1 MDNVWLESTTEW
13 VITLW
18 SGEVLS
24 IFADGY
30 SAEGENLVFDVCVP
44 GKPSYLVEIARV
56 PHALI
61 DDLVSESADRPDA
74 PFNSLPG
81 RRARIGDSVSEAAGG
96 LDASWWA
103 AQQARVSDTE
113 WVVTLVSSEVL
124 SIYADS
130 TSIEGEDRV
139 FTMSMGD
146 DLPYPVE
153 IGRVPQALIRDYAS
167 ELADRPG
174 APDRYPPLPRMPLAA
189 GLPAPTPPT
198 GPRD

>member
-1 MDNVWLESTTEW
+1 MWLESTTEW

-24 IFADGY
+24 IFADSY
-30 SAEGENLVFDVCVP
+30 SAEGENLVFDVFVP
-44 GKPSYLVEIARV
+44 GKPPYFVEIARV

-61 DDLVSESADRPDA
+61 DDLVSEITDRPDA
-74 PFNSLPG
+74 PDKFSPNP
-81 RRARIGDSVSEAAGG
+81 RARIGDSISKRPKG

-103 AQQARVSDTE
+103 AQQARVSATE
-113 WVVTLVSSEVL
+113 WVVTLASGEVL
-124 SIYADS
+124 SVYADN
-130 TSIEGEDRV
+130 TSVEGDDRV
-139 FTMSMGD
+139 FTIPAGE

-153 IGRVPQALIRDYAS
+153 IGRVPLALLRDYAS

-174 APDRYPPLPRMPLAA
+174 APDRYPPLPRMPLAS
-189 GLPAPTPPT
+189 GLPVQKHPN

>member
-1 MDNVWLESTTEW
+1 VDNVWLESTTEW

-24 IFADGY
+24 IFADSY
-30 SAEGENLVFDVCVP
+30 SAEGENLVFDVFVP
-44 GKPSYLVEIARV
+44 GKPPYFVEIALV
-56 PHALI
+56 PYALI
-61 DDLVSESADRPDA
+61 DNLVSEFADRPDA
-74 PFNSLPG
+74 PDKFSPNP
-81 RRARIGDSVSEAAGG
+81 RARIGDSISKRAGG

-103 AQQARVSDTE
+103 AQQARVSATE
-113 WVVTLVSSEVL
+113 WVVTLRSGEVL

-130 TSIEGEDRV
+130 TSLDGEDRV
-139 FTMSMGD
+139 FTIPAGD

-189 GLPAPTPPT
+189 GLPVPTPPT